1 MQSKVSPRL
10 AEPLAPEILELIF
23 RPRIEREL
31 ALGIDDLCAVN
42 EAHLVMLA
50 RTGLVEP
57 AVASDLAEALSG
69 IRRDGEDVIPR
80 DPAREDGYFNFEALL
95 MARAGAETGG
105 RLHLARSRNDINATL
120 DRLAMRRLVLDLVE
134 KIIAL
139 RRALLRRAEEFADTI
154 MPGYTHM
161 QPAQP
166 ITFGFYLTGIAQALA
181 RDALR
186 LFHAFHAANSSP
198 LGACAFAGTS
208 FPIDRQLVA
217 ELLGFDRVHLHAQDA
232 VASRDYAWD
241 AAVAV
246 LGLAA
251 NWGRFAQDMY
261 IWGTQE
267 FGLVRFPDSIAGT
280 SSIMP
285 QKKNPVAVEYL
296 KASSGEVIG
305 GLTATFA
312 ILKGGHFSHAGDTGR
327 SSLAPLWPTLRLAGN
342 ALTIT
347 RLVAEKIEPC
357 VETMRQ
363 RAGAGF
369 STATDLA
376 DCLVRE
382 GRLSFRQAHH
392 IVADLVRNALERG
405 LKPDEIE
412 YGDALAAI
420 ERELGH
426 PLAISEEAIM
436 QALDPGRSIEARR
449 SVGAASP
456 DETRRMI
463 ETAHAEIDRDQAK
476 LDALH
481 AQLTSARERLDEQL
495 IQLRQANRPSSN

>member
-10 AEPLAPEILELIF
+10 AEPLAPEILELVF
-23 RPRIEREL
+23 QPRIEREL
-31 ALGIDDLCAVN
+31 AFGIDDLCAVN

-50 RTGLVEP
+50 STGLIEP
-57 AVASDLAEALSG
+57 AVARELAEALSG
-69 IRRDGEDVIPR
+69 IRDDGDLAVPR
-80 DPAREDGYFNFEALL
+80 DPGREDGYFNFEALL
-95 MARAGAETGG
+95 MDRAGTDAGG
-105 RLHLARSRNDINATL
+105 RLHVARSRNDINATL
-120 DRLAMRRLVLDLVE
+120 DRLAMRRVVLDLLA
-134 KIIAL
+134 KTIAL
-139 RRALLRRAEEFADTI
+139 RQALLHRARQFADTI

-166 ITFGFYLTGIAQALA
+166 ATFGFYLTGIAQALS
-181 RDALR
+181 RDTSR
-186 LFHAFHAANSSP
+186 LFNAYHAADSCP

-208 FPIDRQLVA
+208 FPIDRQQVA
-217 ELLGFDRVHLHAQDA
+217 DLLGFGDIHIHAQDA

-241 AAVAV
+241 AGTAV
-246 LGLAA
+246 LAMAA

-261 IWGTQE
+261 VWGTQE

-305 GLTATFA
+305 GLTATFS

-327 SSLAPLWPTLRLAGN
+327 SSLAPLWPSLRLAGN

-347 RLVAEKIEPC
+347 RLVAEKIEPN

-382 GRLSFRQAHH
+382 GGLSFREAHH
-392 IVADLVRNALERG
+392 VVADLVRDALGRG
-405 LKPDEIE
+405 MSTDEIGH
-412 YGDALAAI
+412 GDVRDAI
-420 ERELGH
+420 ARVLGQTIDL
-426 PLAISEEAIM
+426 PNEAVLH
-436 QALDPGRSIEARR
+436 ALDPDRSIEARR
-449 SVGAASP
+449 SAGAASP
-456 DETRRMI
+456 AETRTMI
-463 ETAHAEIDRDQAK
+463 MAALVEMDRDRAR
-476 LDALH
+476 LGAHH
-481 AQLTSARERLDEQL
+481 AHLASARERLVAQL
-495 IQLRQANRPSSN
+495 EKLRQVASSN

>member
-10 AEPLAPEILELIF
+10 AEPLAPEILDLVF

-31 ALGIDDLCAVN
+31 ALGIEDLCAVN

-50 RTGLVEP
+50 SIGLVEP
-57 AVASDLAEALSG
+57 AIARALAVALSD
-69 IRRDGEDVIPR
+69 IREEGDSAVPR

-95 MARAGAETGG
+95 MDRAGADAGG
-105 RLHLARSRNDINATL
+105 RLHVARSRNDINATL
-120 DRLAMRRLVLDLVE
+120 DRLGMRRVILDLLA
-134 KIIAL
+134 KTIAL
-139 RRALLRRAEEFADTI
+139 RQVLLRRASEFADTI

-181 RDALR
+181 RDASR
-186 LFHAFHAANSSP
+186 LFSAYHAADSCP

-208 FPIDRQLVA
+208 FAIDRQLLA
-217 ELLGFDRVHLHAQDA
+217 DLLGFSAVHVHAQDA
-232 VASRDYAWD
+232 VASRDYGWEAGS
-241 AAVAV
+241 AI
-246 LGLAA
+246 LAMA
-251 NWGRFAQDMY
+251 GNWGRFAQDIY
-261 IWGTQE
+261 VWGTQE
-267 FGLVRFPDSIAGT
+267 FALLRFPDSIAGT

-327 SSLAPLWPTLRLAGN
+327 SSLAPLWPSLRLAGN
-342 ALTIT
+342 ALAIA
-347 RLVAEKIEPC
+347 RLVAEKIEPDAE
-357 VETMRQ
+357 VMRQ

-369 STATDLA
+369 SSATDLA

-382 GRLSFRQAHH
+382 GGLSFREAHH
-392 IVADLVRNALERG
+392 VVADLVRDALHRD
-405 LKPDEIE
+405 LRPDEIGL
-412 YGDALAAI
+412 GDVLAAT
-420 ERELGH
+420 ERVLGH
-426 PLAISEEAIM
+426 VIELPDEAVT
-436 QALDPGRSIEARR
+436 QALDPVRSVAARR
-449 SVGAASP
+449 SAGAASP
-456 DETRRMI
+456 VETRRMI
-463 ETAHAEIDRDQAK
+463 ATALDEIEHDRAR

-481 AQLTSARERLDEQL
+481 AHLASARRQL
-495 IQLRQANRPSSN
+495 EAQLEKLRQTASPN

>member
-10 AEPLAPEILELIF
+10 AEPLAPEILGLVF
-23 RPRIEREL
+23 HPRIEREL
-31 ALGIDDLCAVN
+31 AFGIDDLCAVN

-50 RTGLVEP
+50 GTGLIEP
-57 AVASDLAEALSG
+57 EVARELAEALSG
-69 IRRDGEDVIPR
+69 IRRDGDGAVPR

-95 MARAGAETGG
+95 MARAGADAGG
-105 RLHLARSRNDINATL
+105 RLHVARSRNDINATL
-120 DRLAMRRLVLDLVE
+120 DRLGMRRVVLDLLAKTV
-134 KIIAL
+134 AL
-139 RRALLRRAEEFADTI
+139 RRVLLHRAPAFADTI

-166 ITFGFYLTGIAQALA
+166 VTFGFYLTGVAQALA
-181 RDALR
+181 RDASR
-186 LFHAFHAANSSP
+186 LFNAYGAADSCP

-208 FPIDRQLVA
+208 FAIDRQLVA
-217 ELLGFDRVHLHAQDA
+217 DLLGFSAIHVHAQDA
-232 VASRDYAWD
+232 VTSRDYAWD
-241 AAVAV
+241 AGAAV

-261 IWGTQE
+261 VWGTQE
-267 FGLVRFPDSIAGT
+267 FGLIRFPDSIAGT

-305 GLTATFA
+305 GLTATFS

-327 SSLAPLWPTLRLAGN
+327 SSLAPLWPSLRLAGN
-342 ALTIT
+342 ALAIA
-347 RLVAEKIEPC
+347 RLVAEKIEPD

-382 GRLSFRQAHH
+382 GGLSFREAHH
-392 IVADLVRNALERG
+392 IVADLVRDALDRD
-405 LKPDEIE
+405 LKPDEIGH
-412 YGDALAAI
+412 GDVLAAI
-420 ERELGH
+420 GRVLGRAVEL
-426 PLAISEEAIM
+426 PDEPVLR
-436 QALDPGRSIEARR
+436 ALDPHRSVEARQ
-449 SVGAASP
+449 SAGAASP
-456 DETRRMI
+456 AETRRMI
-463 ETAHAEIDRDQAK
+463 AAALVELDRDEAR

-481 AQLTSARERLDEQL
+481 THLAAARGRLDERL
-495 IQLRQANRPSSN
+495 EKLRQTASSN

>member
-31 ALGIDDLCAVN
+31 ALGSDDLCAVN

-50 RTGLVEP
+50 STGLIEP
-57 AVASDLAEALSG
+57 AIASELAGALAG
-69 IRRDGEDVIPR
+69 IRNDGEGVVPR

-95 MARAGAETGG
+95 MARAGADAGG
-105 RLHLARSRNDINATL
+105 RLHVARSRNDINATL
-120 DRLAMRRLVLDLVE
+120 DRLAIRRVVLDLLA
-134 KIIAL
+134 KTIAL
-139 RRALLRRAEEFADTI
+139 RQALLLRAQQFADTI

-181 RDALR
+181 RDSSR
-186 LFHAFHAANSSP
+186 LFNAYHAADTCP

-208 FPIDRQLVA
+208 FSIDRQLVA
-217 ELLGFDRVHLHAQDA
+217 DLLGFSAIHTHAQDA

-241 AAVAV
+241 AGAAV
-246 LGLAA
+246 LGMAA

-261 IWGTQE
+261 VWSTQE
-267 FGLVRFPDSIAGT
+267 FGLIHFPDSIAGT

-305 GLTATFA
+305 GLTATFS

-327 SSLAPLWPTLRLAGN
+327 SSLAPLWPSLHLAGN
-342 ALTIT
+342 ALAIT
-347 RLVAEKIEPC
+347 RLVAEKIEPNA
-357 VETMRQ
+357 EMMRR

-382 GRLSFRQAHH
+382 GKLSFREAHH
-392 IVADLVRNALERG
+392 VVADLVRAALERD
-405 LKPDEIE
+405 LKPDEIRH
-412 YGDALAAI
+412 GDVLVAI
-420 ERELGH
+420 ERVLGRTVELSDG
-426 PLAISEEAIM
+426 AVT
-436 QALDPGRSIEARR
+436 QALDPGRSVEARQ
-449 SVGAASP
+449 SAGAASP
-456 DETRRMI
+456 VETRRMI
-463 ETAHAEIDRDQAK
+463 ATASVAVSRDQTR

-481 AQLTSARERLDEQL
+481 AHRAAARGRLDAQL
-495 IQLRQANRPSSN
+495 EKLRQTASSN

>member
-1 MQSKVSPRL
+1 M
-10 AEPLAPEILELIF
+10 
-23 RPRIEREL
+23 PRIEREL
-31 ALGIDDLCAVN
+31 TLGIDDLCAVN

-50 RTGLVEP
+50 STGLIEP
-57 AVASDLAEALSG
+57 AIACELAEALSG
-69 IRRDGEDVIPR
+69 IREEGEGAVPR

-95 MARAGAETGG
+95 MARAGAKAGG
-105 RLHLARSRNDINATL
+105 RLHVARSRNDINATL
-120 DRLAMRRLVLDLVE
+120 DRLAMRRMVLDLLA
-134 KIIAL
+134 KTIAL
-139 RRALLRRAEEFADTI
+139 RQALLRRASQFADTL

-166 ITFGFYLTGIAQALA
+166 ITFGFYLTGVAQALA
-181 RDALR
+181 RDAER
-186 LFHAFHAANSSP
+186 LFNAYGAADSCP

-217 ELLGFDRVHLHAQDA
+217 GLLGFGAIQVHAQDA
-232 VASRDYAWD
+232 VTSRDYVWD
-241 AAVAV
+241 AGAAV
-246 LGLAA
+246 LAIA
-251 NWGRFAQDMY
+251 SNWGRFAQDMY
-261 IWGTQE
+261 VWSTQE

-327 SSLAPLWPTLRLAGN
+327 SSLAPLWPSLRLVGN
-342 ALTIT
+342 ALTIA
-347 RLVAEKIEPC
+347 RLVAEKIEPN

-382 GRLSFRQAHH
+382 GGLSFREAHH
-392 IVADLVRNALERG
+392 VVADLVRDALERG
-405 LKPDEIE
+405 LNPDELRHGDVLATIE
-412 YGDALAAI
+412 CVLGRTI
-420 ERELGH
+420 EL
-426 PLAISEEAIM
+426 PDEAVA
-436 QALDPGRSIEARR
+436 QAFDPGRSVEARR
-449 SVGAASP
+449 SAGAASP
-456 DETRRMI
+456 AETRRMI
-463 ETAHAEIDRDQAK
+463 KAALVKLDRHRAR

-481 AQLTSARERLDEQL
+481 AHLASARGRLEERLDK
-495 IQLRQANRPSSN
+495 LRQAVPSN

>member
-10 AEPLAPEILELIF
+10 AAPLAPEILEF
-23 RPRIEREL
+23 VFQPRIEREL

-50 RTGLVEP
+50 GTGLIEP
-57 AVASDLAEALSG
+57 AMARELAEALSG
-69 IRRDGEDVIPR
+69 IRGDGDNAIPR

-95 MARAGAETGG
+95 MARAGANTGG
-105 RLHLARSRNDINATL
+105 RLHVARSRNDINATL
-120 DRLAMRRLVLDLVE
+120 DRLAMRRMILDLLG
-134 KIIAL
+134 KLIAL
-139 RRALLRRAEEFADTI
+139 RQTLLHRACEFADTI

-166 ITFGFYLTGIAQALA
+166 VTFGFYLTGVAQALA
-181 RDALR
+181 RDASR
-186 LFHAFHAANSSP
+186 LFNTYRAADSCP

-208 FPIDRQLVA
+208 FPIDRQHVSD
-217 ELLGFDRVHLHAQDA
+217 LLGFGGVHIHAQDA

-241 AAVAV
+241 AGSAV
-246 LGLAA
+246 LAMAA

-261 IWGTQE
+261 VWGTQE
-267 FGLVRFPDSIAGT
+267 FGLIGFPDSIAGI

-305 GLTATFA
+305 GLTATFS

-327 SSLAPLWPTLRLAGN
+327 SSLAPLWPSLRLAGN

-347 RLVAEKIEPC
+347 RLVAEKVEPNIEM
-357 VETMRQ
+357 MRQ

-382 GRLSFRQAHH
+382 GHLSFRDAHH
-392 IVADLVRNALERG
+392 VVADLVRDALERG
-405 LKPDEIE
+405 LNPDEVGH
-412 YGDALAAI
+412 GDVLDAI
-420 ERELGH
+420 ERVLGRTLEL
-426 PLAISEEAIM
+426 PNEAVM
-436 QALDPGRSIEARR
+436 QALDPRRSIEARR
-449 SVGAASP
+449 STGAASP
-456 DETRRMI
+456 DETRQMI
-463 ETAHAEIDRDQAK
+463 AAASVEMNRDRTR

-481 AQLTSARERLDEQL
+481 AHLASARRRLDEQL
-495 IQLRQANRPSSN
+495 DALRQTASSN